1 MTRRA
6 PRRKQEGIALLMVLM
21 ALAILGAMTADLM
34 ESSEVYLSTTTNARD
49 SVRAEY
55 MARSGVNLSR
65 LLLSFQRMI
74 GSSGMNFPFWQYAD
88 LAIGLFTDSEGGLLG
103 DLGEMDTSAN
113 KGVGLEGGEV
123 SIKIIDEDSK
133 LNINVAADQGR
144 TNLSAALVS
153 KLRGL
158 MAPIQFDPLFE
169 RASDLG
175 AFFQRDEVICEI
187 VDYVD
192 GDENLCDGSGGEDK
206 SFYQSLDPPRE
217 RKNAPLDSLEELRLI
232 KGMSDDLWATFVDPN
247 PEDPD
252 SRIMTV
258 WGKGMINVN
267 TAPAGALLSV
277 LCMPG
282 DVTSGDVGF
291 SPCTDELQVMGLAQ
305 ILQLVLQIRTIMPFN
320 SVNDFL
326 GAIENPGS
334 LLGGLLGIDLP
345 GFTLPNKG
353 MARRMLTTKSTV
365 FSIYANGTVGNV
377 TKRLHVVV
385 DMAGQDML
393 DPTKS
398 VGSSGGSVLYWRMD

>member
-1 MTRRA
+1 
-6 PRRKQEGIALLMVLM
+6 MVLVS
-21 ALAILGAMTADLM
+21 LAILGAMTADLM
-34 ESSEVYLSTTTNARD
+34 GASEVYLATTTNARD
-49 SVRAEY
+49 AVRAEY

-74 GSSGMNFPFWQYAD
+74 GNSLNFPFWQYAD
-88 LAIGLFTDSEGGLLG
+88 MAIGLFTDADGGMLG
-103 DLGEMDTSAN
+103 DLGELDTSKN
-113 KGVGLEGGEV
+113 KGLGLGDGELSV
-123 SIKIIDEDSK
+123 KILDEDSK

-144 TNLSAALVS
+144 MDIRAALIS
-153 KLRGL
+153 KLGGL
-158 MAPIQFDPLFE
+158 MAPQQFDPLFE
-169 RASDLG
+169 RSQEIG
-175 AFFQRDEVICEI
+175 AFFQREEVICEI

-192 GDENLCDGSGGEDK
+192 GDEDLCDGASGEDN
-206 SFYQSLDPPRE
+206 SFYQSLDPPMD
-217 RKNAPLDSLEELRLI
+217 RKNAPLDSLEELHLI

-247 PEDPD
+247 PENPD
-252 SRIMTV
+252 DRIMTV

-282 DVTSGDVGF
+282 IADEGGV
-291 SPCTDELQVMGLAQ
+291 SPCQDYLQVITLSQ
-305 ILQLVLQIRTIMPFN
+305 ILQLVLSLRTILPFN

-334 LLGGLLGIDLP
+334 LLPGLDLP

-353 MARRMLTTKSTV
+353 QARKMLTTKSTV
-365 FSIYANGTVGNV
+365 FSIYATGQVGKV
-377 TKRLHVVV
+377 TKRIHAVV

-398 VGSSGGSVLYWRMD
+398 VGSSGGSVLYWRME